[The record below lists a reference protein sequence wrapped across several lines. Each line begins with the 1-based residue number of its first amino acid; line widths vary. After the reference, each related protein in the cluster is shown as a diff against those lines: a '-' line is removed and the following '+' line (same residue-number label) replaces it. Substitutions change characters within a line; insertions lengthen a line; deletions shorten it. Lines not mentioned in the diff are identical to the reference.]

1 VISNRGGDVRN
12 RVAVRTVL
20 IAAIVILL
28 AILIVMTLLLAKTVA
43 PPGVQMIEESGMTW
57 VRSIYGFGP
66 SADEQFAHPY
76 SVAVGSNGDIY
87 ATDPER
93 SRVLV
98 FQRWGDFKRILHTG
112 SGGKDVGMFQRPESI
127 ALDPQDNLY
136 IADSWANKVIVFDL
150 NGDYV
155 REWQVPGQPR
165 GIAVTADEVF
175 VLGPG
180 TVYVYS
186 DDGELLRQFGTR
198 GKKPG
203 QIDAYQGIA
212 VREDMVYIADSYNR
226 RIQAFDTHGTLAWSA
241 PETVTPTP
249 SLGSTTT
256 AEQAAE
262 VQWDLPQDLTFD
274 GKGNLVVADAFRF
287 QLMVVDPD
295 NGDIV
300 GNYGEIGVQDGEFYY
315 PTSVAYD
322 SERDWF
328 VVADTQNQRL
338 QVVRLPGTSDSPLMS
353 TARRVEASPWRFLAL
368 PVMCLVLLFVT
379 AIYKWIRWSR
389 GVALEDTP

>member
-1 VISNRGGDVRN
+1 MRN
-12 RVAVRTVL
+12 RVAVRSVL
-20 IAAIVILL
+20 IASIVILI
-28 AILIVMTLLLAKTVA
+28 AVLIVMTFLLARTVA

-112 SGGKDVGMFQRPESI
+112 AGGKEVGMFQRPESI
-127 ALDPQDNLY
+127 ALDSQDNLY
-136 IADSWANKVIVFDL
+136 IADSWANKVIVFDVD
-150 NGDYV
+150 GEYV
-155 REWQVPGQPR
+155 REWQVSGQPR
-165 GIAVTADEVF
+165 GIAVSSGEVF

-186 DDGELLRQFGTR
+186 DTGELLRQFGTR

-212 VREDMVYIADSYNR
+212 VKGDMVYIADSYNR

-241 PETVTPTP
+241 PDTVTPTP
-249 SLGSTTT
+249 SPGSTTT
-256 AEQAAE
+256 VEEAAE
-262 VQWDLPQDLTFD
+262 VMWDLPQDLTFD

-287 QLMVVDPD
+287 QLLTVNPK
-295 NGDIV
+295 NGDII

-322 SERDWF
+322 AARDWF

-338 QVVRLPGTSDSPLMS
+338 QVVRLPGTTDSSLLP
-353 TARRVEASPWRFLAL
+353 TARRIEASPWRFLAL
-368 PVMCLVLLFVT
+368 PVICLVLLLIT
-379 AIYKWIRWSR
+379 AIYKWVKWGRE
-389 GVALEDTP
+389 VAVEHTS